1 MQLFEK
7 SVSDLK
13 MYENNPGRND
23 TSVDIVADSI
33 KRFGFKVPLVID
45 KNNEIITGHT
55 RYKACLKLGIETV
68 PCIVADDLSE
78 EQIKA
83 FRLVDNKTSELSAWD
98 WDKLEE
104 ELRNIENIDMTVF
117 DFVIN
122 NDYID
127 SFFNEHEEHPAETDY
142 VEEDYSVKVFT
153 KNNKQKD
160 KLISFL
166 KKQGLQFEE
175 IEDV

>member
-1 MQLFEK
+1 MQIVEK

-13 MYENNPGRND
+13 MYDNNPRKND
-23 TSVDIVADSI
+23 LSVDTVADSI
-33 KRFGFKVPLVID
+33 SQFGFKVPIVID

-55 RYKACLKLGIETV
+55 RYKACLKLGLETV
-68 PCIVADDLSE
+68 PCIVADDLSD

-122 NDYID
+122 EGYID
-127 SFFNEHEEHPAETDY
+127 SFFEEEEKQHEVPESPS
-142 VEEDYSVKVFT
+142 EEYSVKVFT
-153 KNNKQKD
+153 KTKKEKD
-160 KLISFL
+160 KLLSFL
-166 KKQGLQFEE
+166 KKQGIQFEE
-175 IEDV
+175 LENV

>member
-1 MQLFEK
+1 MNLIEK

-13 MYENNPGRND
+13 MYDNNPRRND
-23 TSVDIVADSI
+23 TSVDAVVDSI
-33 KRFGFKVPLVID
+33 KQFGFKVPLVID

-55 RYKACLKLGIETV
+55 RYKACLKLGIEKV

-78 EQIKA
+78 EQVKA
-83 FRLVDNKTSELSAWD
+83 FRLVDNKTSELSGWD
-98 WDKLEE
+98 WDKLVE
-104 ELRNIENIDMTVF
+104 ELNDIKDIDMTVF

-127 SFFNEHEEHPAETDY
+127 SFFNEEEKEVKGVA
-142 VEEDYSVKVFT
+142 VEEGEFSFLVVA
-153 KNNKQKD
+153 KNNVERD

-166 KKQGLQFEE
+166 KKQNLQYEE
-175 IEDV
+175 T